1 MTSLDRP
8 PDGRTVSARTGTDQ
22 AAPIRTVPTRSAAA
36 QAAGERTDGDRTT
49 ANLLAGLAV
58 RLRSAYEDGAEPAG
72 LAAACLRSE
81 AEVRQ
86 LLVAAGAD
94 LSAEER
100 NGGGPPLSGAAAGP
114 GPDALTTAAPGT
126 AASGTAATTTTA
138 TGTDTP
144 AGSGGSGPEDGA
156 GARHVRR
163 VRRPTPSRRLRRFHP
178 RQADRPDGR
187 RAPGPAAGQSAAG
200 ADDGP
205 PLGILIGGSAQ
216 PAVAAPGPA
225 VRVAA
230 RLVRRRSGT
239 CLVVLPS
246 WREAIAVAVPTE
258 QLLTS
263 TGLHADE
270 LAGAHLSVVIN
281 PDALHDR
288 DLRLH
293 DWRVEPP
300 QD

>member
-1 MTSLDRP
+1 M
-8 PDGRTVSARTGTDQ
+8 
-22 AAPIRTVPTRSAAA
+22 
-36 QAAGERTDGDRTT
+36 
-49 ANLLAGLAV
+49 

-86 LLVAAGAD
+86 LLTAAGAD
-94 LSAEER
+94 LSSAER
-100 NGGGPPLSGAAAGP
+100 YGGGPPLSGAAAEP
-114 GPDALTTAAPGT
+114 GPDVLAGAAPGADT
-126 AASGTAATTTTA
+126 AD
-138 TGTDTP
+138 GTDTA
-144 AGSGGSGPEDGA
+144 AGPDEPGPEDGTT
-156 GARHVRR
+156 ARHVRR

-187 RAPGPAAGQSAAG
+187 RTPGLAAGQSATG

-216 PAVAAPGPA
+216 AAVAASGRA

-270 LAGAHLSVVIN
+270 LADALLSVVIN

-293 DWRVEPP
+293 GWRVEPP